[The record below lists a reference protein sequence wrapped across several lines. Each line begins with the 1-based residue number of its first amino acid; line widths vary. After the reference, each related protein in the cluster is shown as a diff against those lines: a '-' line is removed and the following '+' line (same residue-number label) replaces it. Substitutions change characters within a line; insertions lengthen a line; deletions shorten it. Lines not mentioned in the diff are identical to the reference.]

1 MFLECFK
8 TALLGFCA
16 GPLIGMLVSGARI
29 QPEQMQ
35 ELNERFD
42 VIQMKQEILI
52 EELKKLDVKGRINW
66 DKL

>member
-8 TALLGFCA
+8 TTLLGFCA
-16 GPLIGMLVSGARI
+16 GVLLGVVVGGVKISVD
-29 QPEQMQ
+29 QMA
-35 ELNERFD
+35 EVNERFD

>member
-8 TALLGFCA
+8 TGLLGFCA
-16 GPLIGMLVSGARI
+16 GALIGFISCGVHINSDQL
-29 QPEQMQ
+29 EQI
-35 ELNERFD
+35 NERFD

-52 EELKKLDVKGRINW
+52 EELKKLDVKGQINW

>member
-1 MFLECFK
+1 MFAECLK
-8 TALLGFCA
+8 MGLLGFCA
-16 GPLIGMLVSGARI
+16 GALLGTMVCGARI

-52 EELKKLDVKGRINW
+52 EELKKLDVKGQINW

>member
-8 TALLGFCA
+8 TMLLGFCA
-16 GPLIGMLVSGARI
+16 GALLGTMVCGARI
-29 QPEQMQ
+29 QPEQMEQ
-35 ELNERFD
+35 INERFD

>member
-8 TALLGFCA
+8 TGLLGFCA
-16 GPLIGMLVSGARI
+16 GVLLGVVVGGVKISVD
-29 QPEQMQ
+29 QMA
-35 ELNERFD
+35 EVNERFD

-52 EELKKLDVKGRINW
+52 EELKKLGVKGRINW

>member
-1 MFLECFK
+1 MFLVCFK
-8 TALLGFCA
+8 TTILGFCA
-16 GPLIGMLVSGARI
+16 GALLGTMVFGARI

>member
-8 TALLGFCA
+8 TGLLGFCA
-16 GPLIGMLVSGARI
+16 GALIGMLVSGARI

>member
-8 TALLGFCA
+8 TGLLGFCA
-16 GPLIGMLVSGARI
+16 GTLVGMLVGGVHLDSD
-29 QPEQMQ
+29 QLEQI
-35 ELNERFD
+35 NERFD

-52 EELKKLDVKGRINW
+52 DELKKLDVKGQINW

>member
-1 MFLECFK
+1 MFAECLK
-8 TALLGFCA
+8 MGLLGFCA
-16 GPLIGMLVSGARI
+16 GALIGMLVNGARI

-52 EELKKLDVKGRINW
+52 EELKKLDVKGQINW

>member
-8 TALLGFCA
+8 AALLGFCA
-16 GPLIGMLVSGARI
+16 GTLMGMLVNGARI

-52 EELKKLDVKGRINW
+52 EELKKLDVKGQINW

>member
-1 MFLECFK
+1 MFCECLK
-8 TALLGFCA
+8 MGLLGFCA
-16 GPLIGMLVSGARI
+16 GTLLGMLVSGARI

-35 ELNERFD
+35 ELHERFD

-52 EELKKLDVKGRINW
+52 EELKKLDVKGQINW